1 MLINNIPTVKPAI
14 IAVSRDNFPSSLSEK
29 RRIEVVNACKE
40 KNIDRANLVKGNTTE
55 ANEKFIADEI
65 IKEIVSFIN
74 DFYKRDDDD
83 AKN

>member
-1 MLINNIPTVKPAI
+1 MTDKEIIQKYRKMKKINTM
-14 IAVSRDNFPSSLSEK
+14 
-29 RRIEVVNACKE
+29 CKE

-74 DFYKRDDDD
+74 DFYKRDDNIVN
-83 AKN
+83 KNK